1 MGYGGAA
8 ENVRLPPPK
17 GKRTRGTLSILV
29 AILAFQAVY
38 FIITLYL
45 GRYRLDI
52 ASPVAL
58 QTSVSAE
65 KAAEKKH
72 YKTYLFYDAG
82 AAYHDMNFT
91 CPVPW
96 VCFMIL
102 CMRSVCCLI
111 RCMVLFCSNGHQIC
125 PEQMLPGLIFS
136 ITMGR

>member
-1 MGYGGAA
+1 MVGYGGPK
-8 ENVRLPPPK
+8 NVGLLPPQR
-17 GKRTRGTLSILV
+17 KRTRGTLSIIV

-38 FIITLYL
+38 FTILLYL

-52 ASPVAL
+52 ASHVVL
-58 QTSVSAE
+58 ETSVSAG
-65 KAAEKKH
+65 KTAEEQH

-82 AAYHDMNFT
+82 AQYHDMNFT

-102 CMRSVCCLI
+102 CTHLVCCLT
-111 RCMVLFCSNGHQIC
+111 RCVVLFCSNGRRIC